1 MPESSHLGQERV
13 VQNASVVMHGCL
25 PEKMQM
31 LEVVNGAL
39 CAGGGYGQSQVPE
52 CLQPHDHLDG
62 RCSESEKLGAGFW
75 LQKSLSCRER
85 ARARAG
91 HGHWP
96 DQLGACEE

>member
-39 CAGGGYGQSQVPE
+39 CAGGGYGRSQVPE
-52 CLQPHDHLDG
+52 CLQPHGHWDG
-62 RCSESEKLGAGFW
+62 AQK
-75 LQKSLSCRER
+75 QKSSVPVFGFKKACLVERER
-85 ARARAG
+85 ARALAMATG
-91 HGHWP
+91 QG
-96 DQLGACEE
+96 QLGACEE

>member
-1 MPESSHLGQERV
+1 
-13 VQNASVVMHGCL
+13 MHGCL

-39 CAGGGYGQSQVPE
+39 CAGGGYGRSQVPE

-62 RCSESEKLGAGFW
+62 AQKQRKARCRFFGFKKAC
-75 LQKSLSCRER
+75 LVERE
-85 ARARAG
+85 RARAG

-96 DQLGACEE
+96 GQLGACEE